1 MGRIL
6 VVEDDIQLSG
16 DMGIWLVS
24 EKHEV
29 DVVNDGVEAAKCL
42 TEVDYD
48 MLILDWDL
56 PGKLGVDICRDYRD
70 DGGRAAVLML
80 TGRGLSSDKEQG
92 LDAGADDYLT
102 KPFDLVEL

>member
-6 VVEDDIQLSG
+6 VVEDDTQLSE

-29 DVVNDGVEAAKCL
+29 DVVNDGIEATKRL
-42 TEVDYD
+42 TESDYD
-48 MLILDWDL
+48 LLILDWDL
-56 PGKLGVDICRDYRD
+56 PGKQGVDICRDYRD
-70 DGGRAAVLML
+70 EGGRGGVLML
-80 TGRGLSSDKEQG
+80 PGRGSSLDKEQG

-102 KPFDLVEL
+102 KPFDL